1 MSKSPPRIQR
11 FLRRLQH
18 YNVQPNNVSGNQL
31 LVVDI
36 LSRLPLPDSTS
47 EIKSNEINYFV
58 HSIIKPCQITE
69 DRVQQ
74 IITETEKDDILQS
87 EVLQIQNG

>member
-1 MSKSPPRIQR
+1 M
-11 FLRRLQH
+11 
-18 YNVQPNNVSGNQL
+18 
-31 LVVDI
+31 
-36 LSRLPLPDSTS
+36 PDSTS
-47 EIKSNEINYFV
+47 EVKSNEINYFV

-74 IITETEKDDILQS
+74 IITETEKDDVLQS